1 METKQQVQSLG
12 GEPGFLHASCG
23 SSDCWQQSLLL
34 PASFSFFTHSAEWG
48 STRHGLRVGG
58 GRAGVHK
65 LQAAFQLAKCSSKEI
80 QQDATR
86 WGSA

>member
-1 METKQQVQSLG
+1 METKRQVQSLG
-12 GEPGFLHASCG
+12 GEPGFLCASCG
-23 SSDCWQQSLLL
+23 SSDCRQQSRLL
-34 PASFSFFTHSAEWG
+34 PASFSSFTHSAEWG
-48 STRHGLRVGG
+48 SIGRGLSVVG

-65 LQAAFQLAKCSSKEI
+65 LQAACQLAKCSSKEI